1 MLLRGQNLLGYKHY
15 ADDVVEKFV
24 ELSIKNGVS
33 IIRVFDA
40 LNDIR
45 NLKSA
50 IDACIKYGGHCQ
62 IALSYTTSPVHTIEY
77 YVELAKEVEKLGGQ
91 SLCIKDMAG
100 VLLPDAAYELV
111 SELKAKG
118 VTPCLAVILVG
129 ENPASVSYVTGKQ
142 KALAE
147 VGMMDRS
154 VHLPET
160 TTEEDLLKLIDE
172 LNNDNSV
179 HGILV
184 QLPLPKHINEEK
196 VLLAINPEKD
206 VDGFHP
212 MNVGNLVIGKKAF
225 LPCTPH
231 GIIVLLEKMGI
242 ETSGKHAVV
251 IGRSN
256 IVGKP
261 VALLLTRRECNA
273 TVTICHTGTKNLAEI
288 TKQADILIAAVGKPQ
303 TVTADMVKPGAAVID
318 VGVNRIPDETKKS
331 GFRLVGDVDFEAVKE
346 IASYI
351 TPVPGGV
358 GPMTIAMLMF
368 ITLESA
374 ENTI

>member
-1 MLLRGQNLLGYKHY
+1 MNAQIIDGKAIAAQVRGEV
-15 ADDVVEKFV
+15 AEK
-24 ELSIKNGVS
+24 VS
-33 IIRVFDA
+33 A
-40 LNDIR
+40 
-45 NLKSA
+45 
-50 IDACIKYGGHCQ
+50 
-62 IALSYTTSPVHTIEY
+62 
-77 YVELAKEVEKLGGQ
+77 
-91 SLCIKDMAG
+91 
-100 VLLPDAAYELV
+100 
-111 SELKAKG
+111 LKAKG
-118 VTPCLAVILVG
+118 ITPCLAVILVG

-147 VGMMDRS
+147 VGMADRS
-154 VHLPET
+154 MHLPES
-160 TTEEDLLKLIDE
+160 TTEDELLKIIDE
-172 LNNDNSV
+172 LNNDDSV

-196 VLLAINPEKD
+196 VLLAIKPEKD

-261 VALLLTRRECNA
+261 VSLLLARKETNC
-273 TVTICHTGTKNLAEI
+273 TVTICHTGTKNMAEI
-288 TKQADILIAAVGKPQ
+288 TRQADILIAAVGRPH
-303 TVTADMVKPGAAVID
+303 TVTKDMVKPGAVVID
-318 VGVNRIPDETKKS
+318 VGVNRIPDSTKKS
-331 GFRLVGDVDFEAVKE
+331 GFRLVGDCDYNDLLDT
-346 IASYI
+346 ASYI

-368 ITLESA
+368 NTLESA
-374 ENTI
+374 ENRI

>member
-1 MLLRGQNLLGYKHY
+1 MSATIIDGKAIAAQVRGEV
-15 ADDVVEKFV
+15 AEK
-24 ELSIKNGVS
+24 VS
-33 IIRVFDA
+33 A
-40 LNDIR
+40 
-45 NLKSA
+45 
-50 IDACIKYGGHCQ
+50 
-62 IALSYTTSPVHTIEY
+62 
-77 YVELAKEVEKLGGQ
+77 
-91 SLCIKDMAG
+91 
-100 VLLPDAAYELV
+100 
-111 SELKAKG
+111 LKAKG
-118 VTPCLAVILVG
+118 ITPCLAVILVG

-147 VGMMDRS
+147 VGMADRS
-154 VHLPET
+154 LHLPES
-160 TTEEDLLKLIDE
+160 TTEEELLKIIDD
-172 LNNDNSV
+172 LNKDTAV

-184 QLPLPKHINEEK
+184 QLPLPEHINEEK
-196 VLLAINPEKD
+196 VLLAIDPEKD

-261 VALLLTRRECNA
+261 VSLLLARKETNC
-273 TVTICHTGTKNLAEI
+273 TVTICHTGTKNMAEM
-288 TKQADILIAAVGKPQ
+288 TRQADILIAATGRPH
-303 TVTADMVKPGAAVID
+303 TVTKDMVKPGAVVID
-318 VGVNRIPDETKKS
+318 VGVNRIPDDTKKS
-331 GFRLVGDVDFEAVKE
+331 GFRLTGDCDYADLLET
-346 IASYI
+346 ASFI

-368 ITLESA
+368 NTLESA
-374 ENTI
+374 ENKL